1 MLTGL
6 RLIIVAAALATVTG
20 CQSFYPMQSGAIAPA
35 ASVKTSSTE
44 TSAVAA
50 EEAAV
55 DTQLPAGSSNDL
67 RNAPMWAQSLVKRAE
82 QFQGVRY
89 KYGGTSPK
97 TGFDCSGF
105 VGYVYKQYGVDLP
118 RDSRSQRS
126 SLKSVKANELK
137 PGDLVFYRVSS
148 SPTGSHAAIYIGNG
162 QIIHA
167 SPSARKVVI
176 ADMHDSYFTKRYV
189 GAGRI
194 NMAEQQVVLQNI
206 PTSTPVSK
214 NTNKKVR
221 RLM

>member
-1 MLTGL
+1 
-6 RLIIVAAALATVTG
+6 
-20 CQSFYPMQSGAIAPA
+20 
-35 ASVKTSSTE
+35 SVKTSSNDT
-44 TSAVAA
+44 TATAA
-50 EEAAV
+50 QEAAL
-55 DTQLPAGSSNDL
+55 DAELPANGRNDL
-67 RNAPMWAQSLVKRAE
+67 HNAPQWAQSLVKRAE

-89 KYGGTSPK
+89 KYGGTSPQ

-105 VGYVYKQYGVDLP
+105 VGYVYKQYGVELP
-118 RDSRSQRS
+118 RDSRSQLK

-137 PGDLVFYRVSS
+137 PGDLVFYRVST

-167 SPSARKVVI
+167 SPRARKVVI

-206 PTSTPVSK
+206 PATAPVTK
-214 NTNKKVR
+214 NGGKKA